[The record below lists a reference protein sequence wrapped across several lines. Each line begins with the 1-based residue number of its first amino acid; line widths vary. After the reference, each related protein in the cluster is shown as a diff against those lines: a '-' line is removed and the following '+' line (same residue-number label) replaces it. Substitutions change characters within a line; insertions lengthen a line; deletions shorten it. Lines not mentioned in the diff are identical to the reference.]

1 MNIVEIKTG
10 KYYDSDYSEYRFK
23 TNHPRRDIYDDN
35 FKLTPSFLDWLR
47 RNHPTIYNEY
57 ICDPDNFEIIYLHF
71 DDIELIP

>member
-23 TNHPRRDIYDDN
+23 TNHPKREIYDEN

-47 RNHPTIYNEY
+47 RNHPTIYNDY
-57 ICDPDNFEIIYLHF
+57 ICDYDNFEIIYLHF